1 MFTSIVKAYGCPFK
15 FPNIQHIIS
24 ISFSH
29 TKEWAVSD
37 AAHGG
42 ADDEA
47 NQVKHADLV

>member
-1 MFTSIVKAYGCPFK
+1 MDVLSS
-15 FPNIQHIIS
+15 FPHPTHN
-24 ISFSH
+24 FSH